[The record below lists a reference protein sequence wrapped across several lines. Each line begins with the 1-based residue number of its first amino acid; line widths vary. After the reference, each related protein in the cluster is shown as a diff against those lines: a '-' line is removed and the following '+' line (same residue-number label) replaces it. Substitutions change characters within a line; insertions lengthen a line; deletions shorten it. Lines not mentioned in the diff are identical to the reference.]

1 MSLEINLPATHG
13 ALLSCLETIGDFGAA
28 AKLAPH
34 LVARA
39 RIVVE
44 ELYSNTIKYG
54 YGGECERR
62 VSLRLR
68 APGSLGA
75 ALTLTYEDDC
85 PPFDP
90 TTWREAAR
98 GASAAELLREGEA
111 GLALLFG
118 LATDVAYEAHPIG
131 NRLVSGVRRHLTL
144 RRRSL

>member
-1 MSLEINLPATHG
+1 MNEVPTESQPPTPSLEIELPATHR

-28 AKLAPH
+28 AKLAPD

-39 RIVVE
+39 RVVVE

-68 APGSLGA
+68 AHG
-75 ALTLTYEDDC
+75 ALTLVYEDDC

-90 TTWREAAR
+90 TTWG
-98 GASAAELLREGEA
+98 GADRPSAAESLREGEA

-118 LATDVAYEAHPIG
+118 LAASVAYEPLPNG
-131 NRLVSGVRRHLTL
+131 NRLVVVFG
-144 RRRSL
+144 